1 MNITLVTKAWG
12 RENSWT
18 FGSCSSS
25 QRYANEKEYIEKC
38 CLFPGDHIL
47 TCKDSYGDGWHGG
60 YIEIQGERYCEDF
73 KSGREETTKITVTGI
88 DENNNFLFLSGMSCR
103 NLICIPHVSIL

>member
-1 MNITLVTKAWG
+1 MFLLEVCMSIKVVTKSWG

-25 QRYANEKEYIEKC
+25 RTYSSKRTYTEKC
-38 CLFPGDHIL
+38 CLFPGDQTL

-60 YIEIQGERYCEDF
+60 YIEIEGKQYCKNF
-73 KSGREETTKITVTGI
+73 RKGKKKTTTVDVKGI
-88 DENNNFLFLSGMSCR
+88 AQNYMYTFLNN
-103 NLICIPHVSIL
+103 ICIYF